1 MKFTLEPASEKII
14 SSGQA
19 PPLLLPLILHAEVR
33 HMICCWKT
41 FGLLSAAFGLG
52 ILLAVLLPAF
62 ILVPVSAMVL
72 IAVGII
78 IHLH

>member
-1 MKFTLEPASEKII
+1 M
-14 SSGQA
+14 
-19 PPLLLPLILHAEVR
+19 LLPLILHAEVR

>member
-1 MKFTLEPASEKII
+1 
-14 SSGQA
+14 
-19 PPLLLPLILHAEVR
+19 
-33 HMICCWKT
+33 MICCWKT
-41 FGLLSAAFGLG
+41 FGLLSAAFGLV

>member
-1 MKFTLEPASEKII
+1 
-14 SSGQA
+14 
-19 PPLLLPLILHAEVR
+19 
-33 HMICCWKT
+33 MICCWKT

-52 ILLAVLLPAF
+52 ILLEVLLPAC

-72 IAVGII
+72 IAVGVV